1 LKTGDRSP
9 KLVAYRASKI
19 QFYFL
24 GLLSIATI
32 VATAYFFEWG
42 MAGFSAFLL
51 AYCTKGIRR
60 TRSHHNTSK
69 QANN

>member
-1 LKTGDRSP
+1 LKNSNRKALTVTSN
-9 KLVAYRASKI
+9 ASKI
-19 QFYFL
+19 HFYLL

-42 MAGFSAFLL
+42 MAGLSAFFL

-60 TRSHHNTSK
+60 TRFYHNTSK
-69 QANN
+69 